1 MIGKW
6 NLIPKKCFV
15 IHASKKNQPLSFNY
29 SLHSHKLE
37 VVKNGEYLGVNSSH
51 NLDWGPHLDHITCVY
66 AIFC

>member
-51 NLDWGPHLDHITCVY
+51 NI
-66 AIFC
+66 